1 MKAEKQALDK
11 FAVLLKYDSRLVT
24 QNKRL
29 GLINDAE
36 IKEHVSGLPDSG
48 SNLDHVRIEDIT
60 LNGSH
65 N

>member
-11 FAVLLKYDSRLVT
+11 FAVLLKFDSRVAS

-29 GLINDAE
+29 GLTNDAE
-36 IKEHVSGLPDSG
+36 IKEHVSGLPDSS
-48 SNLDHVRIEDIT
+48 SNLDHVRIDDIT